1 MATDEVPAGLWL
13 IGIGPGDLGHM
24 TERARSVARG
34 CKKRYLEGYTAVLPT
49 EQEALCLLYTSP
61 SPRD

>member
-24 TERARSVARG
+24 TERARRVEKG
-34 CKKRYLEGYTAVLPT
+34 
-49 EQEALCLLYTSP
+49 
-61 SPRD
+61 